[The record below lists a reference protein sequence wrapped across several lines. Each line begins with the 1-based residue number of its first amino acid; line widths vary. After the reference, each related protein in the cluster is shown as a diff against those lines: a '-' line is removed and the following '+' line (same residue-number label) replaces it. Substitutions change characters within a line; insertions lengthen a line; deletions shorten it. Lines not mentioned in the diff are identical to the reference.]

1 MNIKTYIKEIVLAV
15 YLLLSLRILLRTPI
29 EKVVLGLEAG
39 FEVLLVL
46 GLGIFLVQKAFSK
59 TISRFE
65 SYLLVLCVV
74 PFAGAFTA
82 AYFYSQPLWYGL
94 LAQRD
99 FFLCLS
105 ALFLFNALK
114 KGWITIDNL
123 KRVLIGLSWFCLLS
137 YILVNLTVNP
147 VPFKT
152 TGFVGYNPLKGGYL
166 FRFNMTLIIFGTF
179 YYFTSLLKNLNKVHA
194 IYFMLFFGY
203 LALIRQDR
211 TIVLTT
217 IVGLAILIAKNITF
231 KRGFYTVAVMT
242 AIGIIFLSG
251 TYFFSNDF
259 IPKMNQLYTNSIEVV
274 MNLGAEEQIK
284 GNGSIRISEAQIAA
298 DGFLASPIF
307 GQGTLSKRFNGGF
320 NAIYGHFYPADVG
333 ILGVLFL
340 YGILGVLL
348 VFYQVVL
355 LLRYRTALKTEH
367 VVFLTAC
374 MFFLIQFLLN
384 SLTDGRVVLRSAVSL
399 TFLVPIYFIF
409 YRSKQELNEA
419 L

>member
-1 MNIKTYIKEIVLAV
+1 MNVKGYIKELLLAV

-39 FEVLLVL
+39 FEVLLIMALAV
-46 GLGIFLVQKAFSK
+46 FLVQKAFSK

-82 AYFYSQPLWYGL
+82 TYFYSQPLWYGL

-114 KGWITIDNL
+114 TGWITIDNL
-123 KRVLIGLSWFCLLS
+123 RRVLIGLSWFCLLS

-179 YYFTSLLKNLNKVHA
+179 YYFTSLLKTLNKAHA
-194 IYFMLFFGY
+194 LYFILFFGY

-217 IVGLAILIAKNITF
+217 LVGLAILIARNITF
-231 KRGFYTVAVMT
+231 KRGFYTAAVLT
-242 AIGIIFLSG
+242 ALGIILLSS

-259 IPKMNQLYTNSIEVV
+259 IPKVNQLYTNSIEVV
-274 MNLGAEEQIK
+274 MNLGAEEEVK

-298 DGFLASPIF
+298 DGFMASPIF

-320 NAIYGHFYPADVG
+320 NAIHGHFYPADVG

-340 YGILGVLL
+340 YGMLGVFL
-348 VFYQVVL
+348 VFYQAVL
-355 LLRYRTALKTEH
+355 LVRYRSALKNEH

-409 YRSKQELNEA
+409 YRSKQALNEA